1 MLAAGQPAAFDFAMA
16 KETLTAVKNHGSR
29 TLRDFSLGALL
40 LVVTFIVYLPSLKG
54 GFLWD
59 DDGHITQP
67 GLRSL
72 HGLWRIWFEVGATQQ
87 YYPLL
92 HSAFWIEH
100 RLWGDAVMGY
110 HLANVFLHAAAACLV
125 VAIMR
130 KLALPGAWLAG
141 FIFALHPVC
150 VESVAWISEQKNTL
164 SAVFYLGA
172 ALIYL
177 DFDRQRRWP
186 QYFLATGLF
195 ALALLSKTV
204 TATLPAALLVIF
216 WWQRGRLSW
225 KQDVLPLLPWL
236 VLGAGGGLFSAWVER
251 KFIGAEGAGFQLTLL
266 ERGLLAGRVG
276 WFYAGKL
283 IWPAD
288 LIFIYPHWT
297 VSPALWWQY
306 LFPLG
311 VMALGAGLWLWA
323 RRRRGPLAASLFF
336 LGTLFPVLGFFNV
349 YPFIFSYVADHFQ
362 YLACLGI
369 IVPAASGLTM
379 VGKKIPEGR
388 RWLAPA
394 LAGALLLT
402 LGVLTSRQAGEYR
415 DAQTIYRETLAR
427 NPDCWMA
434 HNNLG
439 CILETMPGRLPEAI
453 GHFDAAL
460 RLKPNFAD
468 AHNNLGNVLA
478 AVPGRLPEAIGQFEA
493 ALRLKPDFAEAH
505 NNLGNALAT
514 IPGLLPEAIS
524 HFETALRLKPDFAE
538 AQNNL
543 GTALANIP
551 GQLPEAVKHFETA
564 VQLRPDYTEAF
575 YNLGKTLAEIPG
587 RQTEAVS
594 AFEAALRLE
603 PKDAAVHSHLGSVLA
618 NIPGRLPEAIG
629 HFETALQIEPDNAVT
644 HYNLGIALNEV
655 GRTAE
660 AISHFKEA
668 VRLNPG
674 YAEAHYN
681 LGTSLGQSGQMPE
694 AISELEEA
702 VRLNPD
708 YAEAHHNL
716 GLALY
721 EAGRTSEAIDQFK
734 EVLRIRPDSPD
745 VRAILEKLQN
755 AAK

>member
-1 MLAAGQPAAFDFAMA
+1 MLAAGQPAAFDFVMV
-16 KETLTAVKNHGSR
+16 KETPIAAQNSR
-29 TLRDFSLGALL
+29 LKTLCDLSLGASLF
-40 LVVTFIVYLPSLKG
+40 VVTFIVYLPALKG
-54 GFLWD
+54 GFIWD
-59 DDGHITQP
+59 DDAHVTKP
-67 GLRSL
+67 ELRSL

-92 HSAFWIEH
+92 HSAFWVEH

-110 HLANVFLHAAAACLV
+110 HLANVFLHVAAACLV

-130 KLALPGAWLAG
+130 RLALPGAWLAA

-172 ALIYL
+172 ALVYL
-177 DFDRQRRWP
+177 HFDQRRGWG
-186 QYFLATGLF
+186 QYILATGLF
-195 ALALLSKTV
+195 ALAMLSKTV

-216 WWQRGRLSW
+216 WWQKGRLSW
-225 KQDVLPLLPWL
+225 RRDVLPLLPWL
-236 VLGAGGGLFSAWVER
+236 VLGVGGGFFSAWVER
-251 KFIGAEGAGFQLTLL
+251 KFIGAEGADFQLTLL
-266 ERGLLAGRVG
+266 ERGLLAGRVA
-276 WFYAGKL
+276 WFYLGKL
-283 IWPAD
+283 VWPAD

-311 VMALGAGLWLWA
+311 VMALAVGLWLWA
-323 RRRRGPLAASLFF
+323 RRGRGPLAAFLFF
-336 LGTLFPVLGFFNV
+336 LGTLFPVLGFLNV

-394 LAGALLLT
+394 LVGALLLT
-402 LGVLTSRQAGEYR
+402 FGVLTFRQAGVYR

-434 HNNLG
+434 DNNLG
-439 CILETMPGRLPEAI
+439 CILKNIPGGVPEAMDQ
-453 GHFDAAL
+453 FEAAL
-460 RLKPNFAD
+460 RLKPDYAE

-478 AVPGRLPEAIGQFEA
+478 TIPGRVPEAIVQFEAALRLKPNYAQTHNNLGNALATIPGRQSEAIVQFEA

-505 NNLGNALAT
+505 NNLGSALAT
-514 IPGLLPEAIS
+514 IPGRVPEAI
-524 HFETALRLKPDFAE
+524 
-538 AQNNL
+538 
-543 GTALANIP
+543 
-551 GQLPEAVKHFETA
+551 
-564 VQLRPDYTEAF
+564 VQ
-575 YNLGKTLAEIPG
+575 
-587 RQTEAVS
+587 
-594 AFEAALRLE
+594 FEAALRLE
-603 PKDAAVHSHLGSVLA
+603 PDDAATHSHLGSVLA
-618 NIPGRLPEAIG
+618 NLPGRLPEAIG

-644 HYNLGIALNEV
+644 HYNLGIALNET

-674 YAEAHYN
+674 YVEAHYN
-681 LGTSLGQSGQMPE
+681 LGTSLGQSGRMPE

-708 YAEAHHNL
+708 YAEAHNNL
-716 GLALY
+716 GLAFY
-721 EAGRTSEAIDQFK
+721 EAGRTPEAIDQFK
-734 EVLRIRPDSPD
+734 EVLRIRPDSPG
-745 VRAILEKLQN
+745 VRALVEKLQN
-755 AAK
+755 ATR